1 MIEFSDLIEDM
12 DFVDLQLVG
21 GNYTWFKGDNNNV
34 ASRIDRIL
42 IFKEWDANFQQ
53 NSTMVLQRL
62 CSNQS
67 PIALQCGAWEQ
78 NKSYFKFD
86 NWWLNTEGFVEK
98 IKGWWESFV
107 FTVSLIISLGV

>member
-42 IFKEWDANFQQ
+42 ISKEWMLTLAEFNKWCYRDCAHITFPLLYNVELGSKTNPIFQ
-53 NSTMVLQRL
+53 V
-62 CSNQS
+62 
-67 PIALQCGAWEQ
+67 
-78 NKSYFKFD
+78 
-86 NWWLNTEGFVEK
+86 
-98 IKGWWESFV
+98 
-107 FTVSLIISLGV
+107 